1 MPEEKNPSP
10 PTPVP
15 VERRRWPR
23 VPPEP
28 LGKDENTATSL
39 VALRFETESLP
50 PPEQFPAWQGHISP
64 LAEARLPDN
73 IAPDDGFPVRQAVWN
88 LGGMLLLQQTVPAF
102 SYERSPDMVRF
113 SPLDHWLITFL
124 RTGRSWTGID
134 GRVAE
139 NEPGMMEIRSLGTP
153 FRGRALESESLT
165 LVVPDDQFADRG
177 GLPPAGSNSVLGG
190 RWVKLLYDQVV
201 GLETNL
207 GGLSQDDLPS
217 IKSRLLEIILD
228 TMAPF
233 LNRDG
238 DSERI
243 SQIGL
248 MTRARRLVR
257 ENLISSDLTPEAL
270 SRELAISR
278 TRLYELFESVGG
290 VAKYIRQ
297 HRLLAAHRMLA
308 DPSDRRTIAEVGLAI
323 GYDSAAN
330 FSRAFT
336 QQFGYSPSNIR
347 AHRPSSDVQFDPR
360 VGNSAVTFDSLLQ
373 TLGVHT
379 GS

>member
-1 MPEEKNPSP
+1 MPEENNVPHRP
-10 PTPVP
+10 PVS

-23 VPPEP
+23 VSQEP
-28 LGKDENTATSL
+28 LGKDENTAASL

-50 PPEQFPAWQGHISP
+50 RPEQFPAWREHISS

-73 IAPDDGFPVRQAVWN
+73 VAPDDGFPVRQAVWN

-102 SYERSPDMVRF
+102 SYERSLDMVRF

-134 GRVAE
+134 GRVTE
-139 NEPGMMEIRSLGTP
+139 NEPGMMEIRSLGNP
-153 FRGRALESESLT
+153 FSGRALESESLT
-165 LVVPDDQFADRG
+165 LIVPDDQFADRG
-177 GLPPAGSNSVLGG
+177 GLPPASSNTVLGG
-190 RWVKLLYDQVV
+190 RRVKLMYDHMV

-207 GGLSQDDLPS
+207 GSLAQDDLPS
-217 IKSRLLEIILD
+217 IKSRLLEVIFD
-228 TMAPF
+228 TTTPF
-233 LNRDG
+233 LNRG
-238 DSERI
+238 GESERV
-243 SQIGL
+243 SQIGM
-248 MTRARRLVR
+248 MTRARRLIR
-257 ENLISSDLTPEAL
+257 KNLISSDLTPDAL

-290 VAKYIRQ
+290 VAKYMRQ

-308 DPSDRRTIAEVGLAI
+308 DPSDRRTIAEVSLAI

-347 AHRPSSDVQFDPR
+347 THRASSDVQVDVR
-360 VGNSAVTFDSLLQ
+360 LENNAVTFDGLLQ

-379 GS
+379 

>member
-1 MPEEKNPSP
+1 MPEKNNAAP

-23 VPPEP
+23 VSQEP
-28 LGKDENTATSL
+28 LGKDENTAASL
-39 VALRFETESLP
+39 VALHFETESLP
-50 PPEQFPAWQGHISP
+50 APEQFRAWREHISS

-73 IAPDDGFPVRQAVWN
+73 VAPDDGFPVRQAVWN
-88 LGGMLLLQQTVPAF
+88 LGGMLLLEQTVPAF

-124 RTGRSWTGID
+124 KTGRSWTSVD

-139 NEPGMMEIRSLGTP
+139 NEPGMMEIRSLGNP
-153 FRGRALESESLT
+153 FRGRALASGSLT

-177 GLPPAGSNSVLGG
+177 GLPPATSNTVLGG
-190 RWVKLLYDQVV
+190 RRVKLLYDQMA

-207 GGLSQDDLPS
+207 VGLSQDDLPG
-217 IKSRLLEIILD
+217 IKSRLLEMILD

-238 DSERI
+238 DSERV

-248 MTRARRLVR
+248 MTRARRFIR
-257 ENLISSDLTPEAL
+257 KNLISTDLTPEAL

-290 VAKYIRQ
+290 VSKYIRQ

-347 AHRPSSDVQFDPR
+347 THRTSSDVQFDARPE
-360 VGNSAVTFDSLLQ
+360 NSAVTFDRLLQ
-373 TLGVHT
+373 TLGVHE
-379 GS
+379 

>member
-1 MPEEKNPSP
+1 MPEDNNAP
-10 PTPVP
+10 PP

-23 VPPEP
+23 VSQEP
-28 LGKDENTATSL
+28 LGKDENTTASL

-50 PPEQFPAWQGHISP
+50 PLEQFSAWREHIAS

-73 IAPDDGFPVRQAVWN
+73 VAPDDGFPVRQAVWN

-124 RTGRSWTGID
+124 RTGRSWTGFD
-134 GRVAE
+134 GRVTE
-139 NEPGMMEIRSLGTP
+139 NEPGMMEIRSLGGP
-153 FRGRALESESLT
+153 FRGRALASESLT

-177 GLPPAGSNSVLGG
+177 GLPPASSNTVLGG
-190 RWVKLLYDQVV
+190 RRVKLLYDHMV

-207 GGLSQDDLPS
+207 SGLSQDDLPG
-217 IKSRLLEIILD
+217 IKSRLLEMILD
-228 TMAPF
+228 TVAPF
-233 LNRDG
+233 LDRD
-238 DSERI
+238 DSERV

-248 MTRARRLVR
+248 MTRARRLIR
-257 ENLISSDLTPEAL
+257 KNLISSDLTPEAL

-278 TRLYELFESVGG
+278 TRLYELFEPVGG

-297 HRLLAAHRMLA
+297 HRLLAAHRMLT
-308 DPSDRRTIAEVGLAI
+308 DPSDRRTIAEVGLAM

-347 AHRPSSDVQFDPR
+347 THRTGSDLQSNARPE
-360 VGNSAVTFDSLLQ
+360 NSAVTFDSLLQ
-373 TLGVHT
+373 TLGAH
-379 GS
+379 S

>member
-1 MPEEKNPSP
+1 MPEENNATPA
-10 PTPVP
+10 TPVP

-23 VPPEP
+23 VSQEP
-28 LGKDENTATSL
+28 LGKDEKTAASL
-39 VALRFETESLP
+39 VALRFETESLS
-50 PPEQFPAWQGHISP
+50 PPEQFPAWRGHMSP
-64 LAEARLPDN
+64 LVEARLPDN
-73 IAPDDGFPVRQAVWN
+73 VAPDDGFPVRQAVWN

-139 NEPGMMEIRSLGTP
+139 NEPGMMEIRSLGSP
-153 FRGRALESESLT
+153 FRGRALASESLT

-177 GLPPAGSNSVLGG
+177 GLPPASSNTVLGG
-190 RWVKLLYDQVV
+190 RRVKLLYDHMV

-207 GGLSQDDLPS
+207 SGLSQDDLPG
-217 IKSRLLEIILD
+217 IKSRLLEMILD
-228 TMAPF
+228 TVAPF
-233 LNRDG
+233 LDRD
-238 DSERI
+238 DSERV

-248 MTRARRLVR
+248 MTRARRLIR
-257 ENLISSDLTPEAL
+257 KNLISSDLTPEAL

-278 TRLYELFESVGG
+278 TRLYELFEPVGG

-297 HRLLAAHRMLA
+297 HRLLAAHRMLT

-347 AHRPSSDVQFDPR
+347 THRKSSDAQFDAR
-360 VGNSAVTFDSLLQ
+360 VENSAVTFEGLLQ

-379 GS
+379 